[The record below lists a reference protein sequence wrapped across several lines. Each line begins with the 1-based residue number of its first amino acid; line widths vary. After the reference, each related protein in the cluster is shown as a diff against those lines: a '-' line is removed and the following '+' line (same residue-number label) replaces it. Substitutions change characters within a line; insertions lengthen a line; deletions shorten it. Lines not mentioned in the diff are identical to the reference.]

1 MIYTIQKRHEFG
13 GGTMTITR
21 EQADKILEILYR
33 IAAEQRGLELV
44 SLKITHKD
52 DFEGKPT

>member
-1 MIYTIQKRHEFG
+1 
-13 GGTMTITR
+13 MTITR

-33 IAAEQRGLELV
+33 IAAEQHGLELV

-52 DFEGKPT
+52 DFEEKPT

>member
-1 MIYTIQKRHEFG
+1 MK
-13 GGTMTITR
+13 ITR
-21 EQADKILEILYR
+21 EQADKIIEILYR

-52 DFEGKPT
+52 DLEGKPA

>member
-1 MIYTIQKRHEFG
+1 MK
-13 GGTMTITR
+13 ITR
-21 EQADKILEILYR
+21 EQADKIIEILYR

-52 DFEGKPT
+52 DLEGKLT

>member
-1 MIYTIQKRHEFG
+1 MKS
-13 GGTMTITR
+13 TR
-21 EQADKILEILYR
+21 EQADKIIEILYR

-52 DFEGKPT
+52 DLEGKPA